1 MRIITTL
8 SLLLVYSLIGN
19 GQEPDFKIRRVA
31 VFKNGTVFL
40 EKEAVV
46 DASSG
51 SADVSGYPVQ
61 SGQAGG
67 MPPVVTATYPFRPE
81 AYEGTPVPVL
91 FGTAFWS
98 APGNEVLEVV
108 AGSREEVEKAPA
120 DNLARLLQLNIGK
133 KVCIWTKDT
142 KGPINCGNIV
152 GHSTP
157 GDGQSAG
164 QLLLRDGQ
172 TLHQF
177 AVHNIQR
184 LEFGEDAVYEEE
196 VASRKPSLRLKLARA
211 EKQQPIRFSCMQ
223 KGMSW
228 FPNYHVVLLG
238 NGKAR
243 LSLFAN
249 LMNDM
254 EKLDQ
259 APVSF
264 AVGIPSFRFGH
275 LAEPLFSGQAVLGF
289 LKNLNNLPGESLAM
303 FSNAITSQRVEANAD
318 AFSGAGTF
326 PDSEGLM
333 QEDLFFYELD
343 EVSLEPGER
352 GLFKLLEQ
360 EVAYEDLYV
369 VDIKRAPMPWQRSR
383 AEEEG
388 PKNLVWQA
396 LKFKNRET
404 VPLTTGTVS
413 FFSREGEG
421 LKPIGQNEL
430 SFTPAKSNALVKMAA
445 VPDILVSDESTEA
458 GRKSNARD
466 HKDLVTVKAR
476 IRAVNYKGKKITLR
490 INREITGRFLNSDT
504 DWETSASF
512 DHAGTLNALSN
523 ATWEITLEPK
533 GKRELSYTYE
543 VYE

>member
-8 SLLLVYSLIGN
+8 SLLWICSFTVY
-19 GQEPDFKIRRVA
+19 GQEPAFRIRRAA
-31 VFKNGTVFL
+31 VFKNGTAFL

-81 AYEGTPVPVL
+81 AYEGAPVPVL
-91 FGTAFWS
+91 FGTTFWS

-196 VASRKPSLRLKLARA
+196 VASKKPSLRLKLARA
-211 EKQQPIRFSCMQ
+211 EKQQLIRFSCMQ

-228 FPNYHVVLLG
+228 FPNYHMVLLG

-249 LMNDM
+249 LMNDI

-275 LAEPLFSGQAVLGF
+275 LAEPLFSGQAVPGF
-289 LKNLNNLPGESLAM
+289 LKNLNNLPGENLAM

-318 AFSGAGTF
+318 AFSGAGAF

-369 VDIKRAPMPWQRSR
+369 VDIKRAPMPWQRTR

-388 PKNLVWQA
+388 PKNLVWHA

-430 SFTPAKSNALVKMAA
+430 SFTPARSNALVKMVA

-466 HKDLVTVKAR
+466 HKDLITVKAR

-512 DHAGTLNALSN
+512 DHADTLNALSN
-523 ATWEITLEPK
+523 ATWVVTLEPK
-533 GKRELSYTYE
+533 EKRELSYTYE